1 MIKAYTAAKK
11 IFDLWL
17 ALKTEWKIASGVIL
31 LIILITIFI

>member
-17 ALKTEWKIASGVIL
+17 ALKTEWKIASGVAL
-31 LIILITIFI
+31 LIILIVIFI